1 MSDDRF
7 LKKSF
12 KDYFYSIAENEI
24 EDTDVTHTHTH
35 ACACTHIH
43 THNYRQ
49 TKYLERLTPKC
60 LWFWG
65 FLGSVIIGSFNILF
79 PCFLIFLQ

>member
-35 ACACTHIH
+35 THVHAH
-43 THNYRQ
+43 TYTH
-49 TKYLERLTPKC
+49 T
-60 LWFWG
+60 
-65 FLGSVIIGSFNILF
+65 IIGKQSIWKD
-79 PCFLIFLQ
+79 